1 MGRVVWKLR
10 AYLGERNIKPRAVE
24 NEAIELGYS
33 FGRNMIYRLLR
44 DDGPVNVNRDTL
56 AALIGA
62 LRSLTGR
69 KVKVQDLLE
78 YEEGSD

>member
-1 MGRVVWKLR
+1 MWKLQ
-10 AYLGERNIKPRAVE
+10 AYLDERGIKPRTVE
-24 NEAIELGYS
+24 NEAITLGYS

-56 AALIGA
+56 AALIAA

-78 YEEGSD
+78 YEE

>member
-1 MGRVVWKLR
+1 MWKLR
-10 AYLGERNIKPRAVE
+10 AYLGERNIKPRTVE

-44 DDGPVNVNRDTL
+44 DDGPINVSRDTL

-78 YEEGSD
+78 YEEKGD